1 MLLLLC
7 QEKDFFVSIISVKC
21 TLRGLYSLIFLFFG
35 GDIVKIFD
43 MLFEFFY
50 SKMCNEIELRNLF
63 ELHLK

>member
-21 TLRGLYSLIFLFFG
+21 TSRGLYSLIFFIFFL
-35 GDIVKIFD
+35 DIVTIFD